1 MTDRREHAAAKM
13 APQQTAQENRE
24 VEGMTREEQIA
35 EALVELAD
43 TLVVDYDV
51 VDFMHA
57 LVNRSTELLGGDAAG
72 LILSDKRGQLQVM
85 AASTHEVELLE
96 LFEVNNDAGPCLQ
109 CLRTG
114 RPVIDIDDEG
124 ADLPVP
130 GTAAAQ
136 AGAEQGHDRPGE
148 WPRFSAMRR
157 AAGYRAVYAL
167 PLRLRDEVIGALN
180 LFSTSATP
188 LSGRDLRLAQAL
200 ADVATIGLLQERAIR
215 ERQVLAEQLQRALN
229 TRIVIEQAKGVLAER
244 GGLGMDEAFAA
255 MRSYARSNHYRLTEV
270 AERGIDNTLPVGELV
285 H

>member
-1 MTDRREHAAAKM
+1 
-13 APQQTAQENRE
+13 
-24 VEGMTREEQIA
+24 MTREEQIA

-114 RPVIDIDDEG
+114 RPVMDIDAGPE
-124 ADLPVP
+124 VSES
-130 GTAAAQ
+130 GTVAAQ
-136 AGAEQGHDRPGE
+136 GGVEHGRDRLGE
-148 WPRFSAMRR
+148 WPRFTAKRR

-167 PLRLRDEVIGALN
+167 PLRLREEVIGALN
-180 LFSTSATP
+180 LFSTSAIP
-188 LSGRDLRLAQAL
+188 LSERDLRLAQAL

-244 GGLGMDEAFAA
+244 TGLGMDQAFAA
-255 MRSYARSNHYRLTEV
+255 MRSYARSNHHRLTEV
-270 AERGIDNTLPVGELV
+270 AERVIDNTLPVGELV